1 MSHKI
6 SIIIPSYNE
15 GSGIESILVKLATVE
30 MPYNYEKEIV
40 VVDDGSTDDTAD
52 YAKNYIGSNPDQ
64 NIHFVRHK
72 VNSGKGMAI
81 RTALKHLTGDV
92 VVIQDSDDELDPNDI
107 AVMLKKMIDE
117 NLPVVYGSRF
127 LKKDHAK
134 SHYRSF
140 YYGARL
146 LSWLTNVLFAQ
157 HITDEP
163 TCYKMFRSSLLCSLR
178 LECRGFEFCPE
189 VTAKVARM
197 KGVKISE
204 VPISYFPRTIDQGKK
219 IRAKDG
225 LKAIWYLLKYRFVK

>member
-15 GSGIESILVKLATVE
+15 GSGIESILGKLATVD

-40 VVDDGSTDDTAD
+40 VVDDGSTDDTAE
-52 YAKNYIGSNPDQ
+52 YAKNYISRNPDQ
-64 NIHFVRHK
+64 NIRFVRHK
-72 VNSGKGMAI
+72 VNCGKGMAI

-92 VVIQDSDDELDPNDI
+92 VVIQDSDDELDPNDL

-117 NLPVVYGSRF
+117 DLQVVYGSRF
-127 LKKDHAK
+127 LKKDHVK
-134 SHYRSF
+134 SYYRSF

-146 LSWLTNVLFAQ
+146 LSWLTNVLYAQ

-197 KGVKISE
+197 KGVKILE

-225 LKAIWYLLKYRFVK
+225 FKAIWYLLKYRFVK